1 MKWRLVF
8 SLLLLII
15 GDAGRS
21 PAQSG
26 TAEKT
31 ARGVRGT
38 PLRDVAAPLRDLW
51 LRFHE
56 TDLCLGLDTVFVFQP
71 KGMEIWCRVEDEK
84 SYQALSALV
93 EPLQHSYRIDLY
105 ATHPNREKKPYTPED
120 DDPLPSLSNNAEL
133 RLYFRDPFLRGL
145 ATDDLESLRSRENLD
160 PETKHRLKVFGDQ
173 ILESEQKM
181 ERLAGDLPSL
191 AEAGYGANAVPAI
204 QTRARAVC
212 LKHVRDVGKYAER
225 LAEDLNH
232 AFPRGAGRTPPPVP
246 STDARGI
253 PVAPFDSAL
262 VISTRAQDL
271 AQRVMRFLYPKT
283 HTVNLADLRQPSLI
297 DSLNDLQKAASD
309 FASNARKSR

>member
-8 SLLLLII
+8 SLALLVI

-26 TAEKT
+26 PADKT
-31 ARGVRGT
+31 ARGVRGA
-38 PLRDVAAPLRDLW
+38 PLRDVAAPVRDVW

-84 SYQALSALV
+84 SYQVLSALV
-93 EPLQHSYRIDLY
+93 EPLQHSYRIELY

-133 RLYFRDPFLRGL
+133 RFYLRDPFFRSPF
-145 ATDDLESLRSRENLD
+145 TDDLEHLLSRDNMD
-160 PETKHRLKVFGDQ
+160 PETKHRMKVFGDQ
-173 ILESEQKM
+173 ILEWEQKM
-181 ERLAGDLPSL
+181 ERLADDLPSL
-191 AEAGYGANAVPAI
+191 AEAGYGPNAVPAI
-204 QTRARAVC
+204 QTRARAVF

-232 AFPRGAGRTPPPVP
+232 AFPRGAGRTPSRAP
-246 STDARGI
+246 SKDARGTS
-253 PVAPFDSAL
+253 ASPFDNAL
-262 VISTRAQDL
+262 EISTRTQDL

-283 HTVNLADLRQPSLI
+283 HTVNLADLRQSSLI
-297 DSLNDLQKAASD
+297 DSLKDLQKTASD
-309 FASNARKSR
+309 FAGNARKSR